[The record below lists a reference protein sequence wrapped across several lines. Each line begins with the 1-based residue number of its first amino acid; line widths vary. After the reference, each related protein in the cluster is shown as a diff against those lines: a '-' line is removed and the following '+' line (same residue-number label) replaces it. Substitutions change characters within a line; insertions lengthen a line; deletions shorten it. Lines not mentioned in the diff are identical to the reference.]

1 MEKKTTKK
9 VTTKKATTAKKPTS
23 KKKNA
28 KLPVLAPETTPFVSN
43 LVVETKTSLLDKI
56 KKLFGF

>member
-9 VTTKKATTAKKPTS
+9 AATKKATATKKTAT

-28 KLPVLAPETTPFVSN
+28 ELPVLAPETTPFVSN
-43 LVVETKTSLLDKI
+43 HDIEVKTSLLDKV
-56 KKLFGF
+56 KKFLGL